1 MTTIHTGLEA
11 SLGLSA
17 GSADK
22 TQAAQGKA
30 ADQISQ
36 VQTSQVQT
44 GAATGQSSEVDITP
58 TAQLMASLEQQ
69 VASTPDVDQ
78 SRVDSISQ
86 SLSNGS
92 YQIDSGRIADGL
104 LSAQKFE
111 AQASTG
117 PASGTQSN
125 TVKAFTTTAQ
135 LGSDQD

>member
-1 MTTIHTGLEA
+1 VTTIHTGLEA

-22 TQAAQGKA
+22 TQATQGKA
-30 ADQISQ
+30 ADQ
-36 VQTSQVQT
+36 TSQVQT
-44 GAATGQSSEVDITP
+44 TAATGQSSEVDITP

-69 VASTPDVDQ
+69 VASTPAIDQ

-86 SLSNGS
+86 ALSNGS

-104 LSAQKFE
+104 LSAQKFD
-111 AQASTG
+111 AQASAG